1 MYLPTASNETFQD
14 ILESAMT
21 GRADFSPDP
30 SEDEGFDHAGTWG
43 PVGGV
48 GGFILL
54 LASAVAVAHKYWG
67 AFETLSRSLTNL
79 LDAAAAFVRGRTNP
93 PPSEPAPEVPM
104 ENLSD
109 DDRVRENARRI
120 AHSARDHH
128 LSAQPDRTYVNQSWI

>member
-48 GGFILL
+48 GGFLLL

-67 AFETLSRSLTNL
+67 AFETLSHSLTNL

-93 PPSEPAPEVPM
+93 PPPEPAPEVPL

-120 AHSARDHH
+120 AHSAREHH
-128 LSAQPDRTYVNQSWI
+128 FNAQLDRTYINQSWI